1 MSMAMVNAT
10 FNATANAT
18 MSNST
23 MIYQTVQGFSL
34 TNRWLLYASI
44 MLSPAQF
51 ISGLKSNFPGNFGF
65 LAYNRYTQISWY
77 QAVKANQLGP
87 LSLLPVHFNTIYSI
101 SYLGGVSSGNMV
113 FGVLLGLGT
122 AGVMCVNNAAAWESW
137 ISNQPDGFGQYEF
150 YFYGWRTLTPG
161 WHKFIMVWNISDT
174 LELVTFAVIAI
185 VLAVIV
191 AALDDES
198 ELDDW
203 TQWFVRYLAI
213 PVGAIAMLLISWPL
227 IMWVELIYARNH
239 IQSDTDMIAVWLFVA
254 QVVLMLIPI
263 DDLLKYFKSLAMF

>member
-1 MSMAMVNAT
+1 MAMVNAT

-51 ISGLKSNFPGNFGF
+51 VSGLKSNFPGNFGF
-65 LAYNRYTQISWY
+65 LAYNWYTQISWY

-137 ISNQPDGFGQYEF
+137 KSCQPDGFGLYEF
-150 YFYGWRTLTPG
+150 YFYGWRTLTPA

-174 LELVTFAVIAI
+174 FELVTFAVIAI
-185 VLAVIV
+185 VLAIFV
-191 AALDDES
+191 AALDDEI
-198 ELDDW
+198 DDYA
-203 TQWFVRYLAI
+203 TWFMRYLAI
-213 PVGAIAMLLISWPL
+213 PVGAVAMLLISWPL

-254 QVVLMLIPI
+254 QVILMLIPMP
-263 DDLLKYFKSLAMF
+263 F